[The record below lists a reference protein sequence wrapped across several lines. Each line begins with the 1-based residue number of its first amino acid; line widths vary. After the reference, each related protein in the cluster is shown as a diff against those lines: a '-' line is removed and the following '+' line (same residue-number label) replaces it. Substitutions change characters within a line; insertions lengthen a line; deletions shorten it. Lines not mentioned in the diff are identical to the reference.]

1 MWLESIDG
9 SEINM
14 HYGKEPVLYLYIYY
28 FCILAGAVTENIKF
42 SLRMKACVE
51 SGCCTLWSPST
62 VTLSSAV
69 HVYLII
75 LSPPSGT

>member
-14 HYGKEPVLYLYIYY
+14 HYGKEPVLYLYLL
-28 FCILAGAVTENIKF
+28 FLHFG
-42 SLRMKACVE
+42 R
-51 SGCCTLWSPST
+51 CCTLWSPST